1 MSSCQSIVP
10 FRSLLC
16 WLVNRKVWLL
26 SSIHTSASSRFRVHT
41 QDTLRRLLVRLGR
54 EHPYHTLYHLLAL
67 KHGNYD
73 KHGRPGSADRTE
85 GGMLRTVDADKVAAA
100 GSTLAAI
107 RADPSR
113 SAACRL
119 RSD

>member
-1 MSSCQSIVP
+1 M
-10 FRSLLC
+10 L
-16 WLVNRKVWLL
+16 
-26 SSIHTSASSRFRVHT
+26 T

-100 GSTLAAI
+100 GSTLDAI

-113 SAACRL
+113 SATCRL
-119 RSD
+119 NGG

>member
-1 MSSCQSIVP
+1 LRLWV
-10 FRSLLC
+10 FDSLAREPEGEAAQQHQY
-16 WLVNRKVWLL
+16 VR
-26 SSIHTSASSRFRVHT
+26 TTRVRVLT

-100 GSTLAAI
+100 GSTLDAI

-113 SAACRL
+113 SATCRL
-119 RSD
+119 NGG